1 MSQEIYKIG
10 GSLTANHPSYV
21 KREADDEL
29 FNNLVKGEYCYV
41 LNSRQMGKSSL
52 AVQTRYR
59 LLETKQFIAPIIDLS
74 GIAKDCKREQ
84 WYLAVATIMME
95 YITISNFNWTDYWN
109 SLPLDPKDRL
119 GELIKQI
126 LKITEKNLVIFLD
139 EIDSV
144 RLIKNF
150 DTDDLFTYIR
160 SCLNY
165 RTTIDLFN
173 RLTFCLIGVKTPN
186 DFIQNKSITAYN
198 IGKSIE
204 LKGFT
209 VEEAEPLRIGLQ
221 LKFADKS
228 QEILKT
234 IIEKWTN
241 GQPFLTQKMCTIA
254 LEHADSKDPD
264 IDLLVN
270 EYLIKDW
277 ASQDNPTHLAYI
289 RDRILDDKQEAVRFL
304 TIYKEILQK
313 GQIEANDSK
322 EHTELRLSGL
332 VIRQGGYLQ
341 PFNRIYQEVFNED
354 WVNQQLAEIR
364 PYAARFNAWL
374 TAKEEL
380 KQRYLLYGKELEQA
394 LEWAKNNNLSN
405 EDHTFLTRSEVF
417 DQRVRECFYRG
428 IDYQG
433 IIDALLS
440 WTGGVIFLNNF
451 ILKIA
456 RNTFRKAIKKGE
468 EEANFEIKLRPKL
481 KKDRDLQQHCN
492 EISDRILNDPNINPF
507 LLLSSYQAILEKD
520 EVEFND
526 SPEHQKL
533 IDMCLGVKEDGKLR
547 IVGKIYR
554 LIFDQKWV
562 EEQLSRLCP
571 YTKEFQAWQASG
583 CQDKSLLCED
593 LQKAI
598 DWIQNKDKLSES
610 ELEFIITS
618 LVWEMWQSDDA
629 VNKVKEFLP
638 QVQKK
643 TQTPAHLVRVIQAI
657 LAGTRPQLV
666 LLQDVLQ
673 WVGDAEFIPTEDEAK
688 WLEGVV
694 QNNLNKCTTE
704 KLSDYLDYNNPSNAC
719 WQQLQSENAFTVIDE
734 FLKENNPNQI
744 DNVKNY
750 KVILDEDPA
759 SSHNRHDTESVTNF
773 QRLISDALYRKFNK
787 ANNMVGQK
795 EFAQLLDKIVTDAGG
810 DIESIIIFDLSEG
823 LPLYHNKGL
832 KDRNAKLYSAL
843 FGEGDVIGGEAIE
856 GFNTLEEMQQ
866 AFRNFGEKTGFKE
879 PNYIIVNFDN
889 GKIIIYF
896 HKAPD
901 IPIAICFMASTE
913 INLGSI
919 IRRSNKVI
927 KEIKQKLDE
936 L

>member
-52 AVQTRYR
+52 AVQTRSR
-59 LLETKQFIAPIIDLS
+59 LLETEQFIAPIIDLS

-95 YITISNFNWTDYWN
+95 YITIANFNWTDYWH
-109 SLPLDPKDRL
+109 SFPLDPKDRL

-144 RLIKNF
+144 RLLKNF

-165 RTTIDLFN
+165 RATIDLFN

-186 DFIQNKSITAYN
+186 DFIQDKGITSFN

-270 EYLIKDW
+270 EYVIKDW

-289 RDRILDDKQEAVRFL
+289 RDRILDDKQEAVRLL
-304 TIYKEILQK
+304 TIYKEILQQ

-341 PFNRIYQEVFNED
+341 PFNRIYQEVFNQN

-417 DQRVRECFYRG
+417 DQGVRGCFYRG

-433 IIDALLS
+433 IIYALLS
-440 WTGGVIFLNNF
+440 WTGGGKFLNDF
-451 ILKIA
+451 IFKIA

-468 EEANFEIKLRPKL
+468 EEAKFEIKLIPKI
-481 KKDRDLQQHCN
+481 KKDKDLQQHCN
-492 EISDRILNDPNINPF
+492 EISDRLFDDHNIDPF

-571 YTKEFQAWQASG
+571 YAKEFQAWQASG
-583 CQDKSLLCED
+583 CQDESLLLKGED
-593 LQKAI
+593 LQKAL
-598 DWIQNKDKLSES
+598 DWIQKKDKLSEL

-618 LVWEMWQSDDA
+618 LVWEIWQSDSKEEKKEA
-629 VNKVKEFLP
+629 VAIIQKFLP
-638 QVQKK
+638 QLKETPNYSYGLIQEILKYTRHEPFLLEGCFKLIVQNDYLVEDIEKFVTSKKK
-643 TQTPAHLVRVIQAI
+643 TDDLIEFFKNQLLEATDNSYGIDSMFLLDINSNYILSSYLVKNDTQSLYLNKIVEIGLHNINNLLNETQTLSEELRIKHINL
-657 LAGTRPQLV
+657 
-666 LLQDVLQ
+666 
-673 WVGDAEFIPTEDEAK
+673 FTED
-688 WLEGVV
+688 
-694 QNNLNKCTTE
+694 
-704 KLSDYLDYNNPSNAC
+704 
-719 WQQLQSENAFTVIDE
+719 
-734 FLKENNPNQI
+734 
-744 DNVKNY
+744 
-750 KVILDEDPA
+750 
-759 SSHNRHDTESVTNF
+759 
-773 QRLISDALYRKFNK
+773 
-787 ANNMVGQK
+787 
-795 EFAQLLDKIVTDAGG
+795 
-810 DIESIIIFDLSEG
+810 
-823 LPLYHNKGL
+823 
-832 KDRNAKLYSAL
+832 
-843 FGEGDVIGGEAIE
+843 
-856 GFNTLEEMQQ
+856 
-866 AFRNFGEKTGFKE
+866 
-879 PNYIIVNFDN
+879 
-889 GKIIIYF
+889 GKIIYFAVLSGQVLICVVVDIQKNQIYLNLQ
-896 HKAPD
+896 
-901 IPIAICFMASTE
+901 E
-913 INLGSI
+913 I
-919 IRRSNKVI
+919 I
-927 KEIKQKLDE
+927 KYNQDKISDL
-936 L
+936 LTL